1 MRVKVLSRKKVES
14 GEAEGCDAVI
24 SIRGSTSRNEPELA
38 AALAQATRGESARQ
52 LRLYFDDV
60 GLPTYRHLIGPTMT
74 QISDA
79 VAFGRSIVHGHNL
92 FDGPI
97 ADPLIAVHCE
107 QGRSRS
113 SAVALALLADHH
125 GPGNEVAAVNEL
137 MRGDINDRM
146 YPNPLAVSLADACLF
161 RYGRLESSLAE
172 LSARFHQ
179 WRAVWQEVA
188 LDPEGTSERAE
199 RMVRRKKRDTEQPDG

>member
-1 MRVKVLSRKKVES
+1 MRVKVLSRAEVES

-24 SIRGSTSRNEPELA
+24 SIRGSTSRNEPQLV

-52 LRLYFDDV
+52 LRLLFDDV
-60 GLPTYRHLIGPTMT
+60 GLPTYRHLLGPTMT

-79 VAFGRSIVHGHNL
+79 VAFGRSVISGHNL

-113 SAVALALLADHH
+113 AAVALTLLADYH
-125 GPGNEVAAVNEL
+125 GAGNERDAVNVL
-137 MRGDINDRM
+137 LRIDSLDWM
-146 YPNPLAVSLADACLF
+146 YPNPLAISLADACLF
-161 RYGRLESSLAE
+161 RYGRLESVLAE
-172 LSARFHQ
+172 LSPRFFQ
-179 WRAVWQEVA
+179 WRAVWQEIA
-188 LDPEGTSERAE
+188 LDPEGTWERAE
-199 RMVRRKKRDTEQPDG
+199 RMVRRKKRDAGAA